1 MNEDEKRKKKVNWKR
16 FAFTALT
23 LLLVAALSAGTVW
36 LVMERKLRENKPYE
50 KLLEAV
56 RLIDENYI
64 GEVDTGTVIDGAID
78 GMMAGLGDRWSYY
91 VSLDEMEEHM
101 ENVNNSYVG
110 IGITV
115 AKADGE
121 GLVVQEVAAG
131 GGAEEAGLVPGD
143 MILAA
148 DGTSLLDMDLDAA
161 KKLVKGAEGTSVV
174 LTVQHEDGSQE
185 DISVQR
191 RLVETQTVTAELIGS
206 VGYVTISNF
215 NHGVAEHFIAAVDDL
230 IAQGAQ
236 GLVFDVRFNGGGRL
250 TELMDML
257 DYLLP
262 EGLLFSSEN
271 NAGVESSVYSDADC
285 IELPM
290 AVLVNDNTYSAA
302 EFFAEALRE
311 YEWAVVVGQHTT
323 GKGYSQS
330 TLYLSD
336 GSAIVL
342 STKAYYTP
350 HGQSLADV
358 GITPDI
364 EKEISDEDYYSLY
377 MGRLDHADD
386 EQLQLALESVEEK
399 IAG

>member
-64 GEVDTGTVIDGAID
+64 GDVDTGTVIDGAID

>member
-1 MNEDEKRKKKVNWKR
+1 MNEDEKRKRKVNWKR
-16 FAFTALT
+16 FVFTALT
-23 LLLVAALSAGTVW
+23 LVLVAALSAGTVW

-50 KLLEAV
+50 KLVEAV

-64 GEVDTGTVIDGAID
+64 GEVDTGAVIDGAID

-148 DGTSLLDMDLDAA
+148 DGTSLLDMDLDDA

-230 IAQGAQ
+230 IAQGAK

-358 GITPDI
+358 GIAPDI

-377 MGRLDHADD
+377 LGRLDHADD

>member
-1 MNEDEKRKKKVNWKR
+1 MNEDEKRKRKVNWKR

-148 DGTSLLDMDLDAA
+148 DGTSLLDMDLDDA

-191 RLVETQTVTAELIGS
+191 RLVETETVTAELIGS

>member
-148 DGTSLLDMDLDAA
+148 DGTSLLNMDLDAA

>member
-1 MNEDEKRKKKVNWKR
+1 MNEDEKRKRKVNWKR

-148 DGTSLLDMDLDAA
+148 DGTSLLNMDLDAA

-191 RLVETQTVTAELIGS
+191 RLVETETVTAELIGS

>member
-148 DGTSLLDMDLDAA
+148 DGTSLLNMDLDAA

-191 RLVETQTVTAELIGS
+191 RLVETETVTAELIGS

>member
-1 MNEDEKRKKKVNWKR
+1 MNEDEKRKRKVNWKR

>member
-131 GGAEEAGLVPGD
+131 GGAEEAGLVTGD